1 MPLCDSNPT
10 SQTKRWRRFA
20 ERWKSAERNSR
31 PSAWRSR
38 AVKTDS
44 KPHRRSNR
52 LSNRAL
58 RVVTKATLTR
68 GVGVGRA
75 AAKLQAS
82 EAEAAR
88 ATSTAKP
95 GVNDVKLARA
105 TATVK
110 VSANEAR
117 AAKATATVKVSV
129 SEAKAAKATATV
141 KVSVS
146 EAREGKPRAL
156 RLSVPGAK
164 ALSLG
169 RVRVNGNAARAAKV
183 LRLRPVARV
192 AVHEGSGRPS
202 GSLPR
207 TKQLS
212 PAGFERV

>member
-129 SEAKAAKATATV
+129 SEA
-141 KVSVS
+141 
-146 EAREGKPRAL
+146 REGKPRAL